1 MIQVFEVVLILLS
14 TVATVL
20 IAGTILLEGFDF
32 FQRRAYKNKKK
43 WDSK

>member
-1 MIQVFEVVLILLS
+1 MIPIFEVVMILLAS
-14 TVATVL
+14 AATVL